1 MPNRQEK
8 YGLSLPECLIVLA
21 LFAIVAT
28 IAPPTL
34 SRMLDEQRVV
44 AATNQVQGLMRLA
57 RSHAMTTGP
66 VLLCDAQSDCST
78 FDTTSALILINAE
91 SGSLA
96 AAPASGQK
104 PLHHLQLPANT
115 RIVWRRFRGNALIFQ
130 PSGIL
135 YFQNGHF
142 LLCSGE
148 ARRRIVMNWSGRPR
162 VAPGQRADTCE
173 D

>member
-1 MPNRQEK
+1 MPNRREEH
-8 YGLSLPECLIVLA
+8 GLSLLECLIVLA

-28 IAPPTL
+28 VATPTL
-34 SRMLDEQRVV
+34 SRLLDEQRVV
-44 AATNQVQGLMRLA
+44 AATNQVQGLMQLA
-57 RSHAMTTGP
+57 RSHAMTSGP

-78 FDTTSALILINAE
+78 FDATSALILVNAE
-91 SGSLA
+91 SGSLE
-96 AAPASGQK
+96 AAPASGES
-104 PLHHLQLPANT
+104 PLRRLQLPPNT
-115 RIVWRRFRGNALIFQ
+115 LIVWRRFRGNALVFQ

-142 LLCSGE
+142 LLCSGK

-162 VAPGQRADTCE
+162 VEPGQRADACE